1 MEDGELSSRT
11 RTKAFTLVELLVVIA
26 IIGVLVSLL
35 LPAVNSAR
43 EAARRLGC
51 KNNLR
56 QLGLAALNFESAKSN
71 LPPGGY
77 MEVSAAN
84 PVGACN
90 EPGYSTNFNCW
101 PIRDRARPIA
111 SWIVMV
117 LPYIEE
123 QALYDQWDFQLAPRD
138 QLRATREARI
148 GSLVCPSN
156 ANASNLIYDGR
167 GAPAASQPPG
177 GGGYSKANYAGYI
190 SPIHIEH
197 QRWLPSALGGTRIGK
212 KVGQRI
218 GRIKDG
224 VSKTLLA
231 TEVRALEQSWDHRGV
246 WSLPFPASTILALD
260 WHHGGPGGN
269 FADVSQIDPYIPDP
283 NFAADAQTP
292 NSFQNLGIGDALFVC
307 RTPDIM
313 RNTFRAPCIA
323 LNSTFASAAPRS
335 NHPGGVNSVALDG
348 HAGFVTD
355 DIDSFVFAYLI
366 ATNDG
371 APSDVTEFLR

>member
-1 MEDGELSSRT
+1 MSRF
-11 RTKAFTLVELLVVIA
+11 RKSKTKAFTLVELLVVIA

-56 QLGLAALNFESAKSN
+56 QLGLAVLNFESAKSN
-71 LPPGGY
+71 LPPGGF
-77 MEVSAAN
+77 MDISVAQPPPPN
-84 PVGACN
+84 PCPN
-90 EPGYSTNFNCW
+90 PGYNTDFNCW
-101 PIRDRARPIA
+101 PIDDRRPMA
-111 SWIVMV
+111 SWIVMI

-123 QALYDQWDFQLAPRD
+123 QGLYDQWDFNAAPRD
-138 QLRATREARI
+138 QLQATREARL

-156 ANASNLIYDGR
+156 ANASSLIYDGR
-167 GAPAASQPPG
+167 GAPATAMPPL
-177 GGGYSKANYAGYI
+177 GGGYSKANYAGYV

-197 QRWLPSALGGTRIGK
+197 QRLLPAALGGTKIGK

-218 GRIKDG
+218 GRVKDG

-231 TEVRALEQSWDHRGV
+231 TEVRAIERVWDHRGV
-246 WSLPFPASTILALD
+246 WSLPYPSSTVISLD
-260 WHHGGPGGN
+260 WHHIQN
-269 FADVSQIDPYIPDP
+269 FAPVASIDPYIPDP
-283 NFAADAQTP
+283 TFAGDAQTP
-292 NSFQNLGIGDALFVC
+292 NSYQNDGIGDALFVC
-307 RTPDIM
+307 REVNFM
-313 RNTFRAPCIA
+313 RNVLKAPC
-323 LNSTFASAAPRS
+323 LRLTGGFASAAPRS
-335 NHPGGVNSVALDG
+335 NHPGGVNCVALDG

-355 DIDSFVFAYLI
+355 DIDSFVYAYLI